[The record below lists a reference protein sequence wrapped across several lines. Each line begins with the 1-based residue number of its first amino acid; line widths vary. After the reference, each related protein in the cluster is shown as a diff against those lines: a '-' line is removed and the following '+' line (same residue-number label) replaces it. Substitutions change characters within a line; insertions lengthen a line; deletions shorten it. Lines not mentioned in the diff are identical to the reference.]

1 MNVLT
6 KIFSDTIL
14 EGKVLLTAA
23 TSRIYLLMM
32 ATVVMYRSTAH
43 KVLPA
48 MYIENVTQLAFDDVS
63 AEDQDFAFIQGL
75 AEAGLIWSNLSTND
89 VKKIG
94 KDSRVCFEPDRPLSR
109 QDLVSWK
116 LALDRHEL
124 AGVDKEALQKVSG
137 FVDVDQIHKDAW
149 PALMADLTAEGPSII
164 ASAFGMIHFMCPCS
178 HANMPGENRAVQF
191 VQKSLQTGLFIFR
204 VYTPEIAILWTDN

>member
-1 MNVLT
+1 MLTLTIVVLMSSHVKFMTWCLWILMNVLT

-14 EGKVLLTAA
+14 VGKVLVAAA

-94 KDSRVCFEPDRPLSR
+94 KDSQVFFEPDRYC
-109 QDLVSWK
+109 DL
-116 LALDRHEL
+116 L
-124 AGVDKEALQKVSG
+124 
-137 FVDVDQIHKDAW
+137 
-149 PALMADLTAEGPSII
+149 
-164 ASAFGMIHFMCPCS
+164 
-178 HANMPGENRAVQF
+178 NM
-191 VQKSLQTGLFIFR
+191 S
-204 VYTPEIAILWTDN
+204 

>member
-1 MNVLT
+1 MLTLTTVVLMRSHVKFMTWCLWILMNVLT

-63 AEDQDFAFIQGL
+63 AEDQDFAFIQGQT
-75 AEAGLIWSNLSTND
+75 LILVYSVKIEFSCELLSYTFAL
-89 VKKIG
+89 VMWLELLQ
-94 KDSRVCFEPDRPLSR
+94 SVC
-109 QDLVSWK
+109 
-116 LALDRHEL
+116 
-124 AGVDKEALQKVSG
+124 
-137 FVDVDQIHKDAW
+137 
-149 PALMADLTAEGPSII
+149 
-164 ASAFGMIHFMCPCS
+164 
-178 HANMPGENRAVQF
+178 
-191 VQKSLQTGLFIFR
+191 
-204 VYTPEIAILWTDN
+204 